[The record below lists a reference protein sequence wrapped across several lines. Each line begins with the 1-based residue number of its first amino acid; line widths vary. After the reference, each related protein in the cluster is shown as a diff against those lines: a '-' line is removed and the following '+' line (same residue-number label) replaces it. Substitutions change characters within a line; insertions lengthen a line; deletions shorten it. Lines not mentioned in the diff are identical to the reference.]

1 MEANQIT
8 DESQANANC
17 EASSVTGRRVSGWP
31 NRMFGCWHKEMSR
44 PFSDD
49 GQSYRVCLTCGAR
62 RDFNLKR
69 WQMQGEFYYNLPTS
83 KHFRVLNGLT
93 PQPPKLNTRLGIA
106 PASRQFA

>member
-1 MEANQIT
+1 MQANQIAAEGQQNENS
-8 DESQANANC
+8 DAYLGA
-17 EASSVTGRRVSGWP
+17 GRRVSGWL

-93 PQPPKLNTRLGIA
+93 PQQPKPGIGIA
-106 PASRQFA
+106 RPSRQFA